1 MDILILGGTQFIGRH
16 VAESLL
22 RAGHAVAVFT
32 RGVSPDPLP
41 REVERLHGDRDAG
54 AAGLAA
60 LGGAGGRRWDAC
72 VDVSGYTPRQVRASA
87 EALRD
92 RVGRYVYVSAVMSYG
107 DARQRPVT
115 EDHPQLPPAA
125 DEVTEVDGQTY
136 GPLKVA
142 NEAIV
147 GAHFGARAVLL
158 RPQIVVGPHDPTN
171 RLAHWLQRAALGGEM
186 LAPGDGSDHLQ
197 FIDVRDLARFVVVA
211 LESGLSG
218 PFNLAGPRFTWARFM
233 QLIGAVHPVWVG
245 AAHLSAAGLTFMEL
259 PMYRP
264 EQGRLAGLMEVSAE
278 RALAAG
284 LAWTD
289 TTTTIADVRAGLAGR
304 PLDLALSLKREAAL
318 IAEARR
324 QAAVAPLSS
333 AVPPSFP

>member
-1 MDILILGGTQFIGRH
+1 MDVLILGGTQFIGRH
-16 VAESLL
+16 VAEALL
-22 RAGHAVAVFT
+22 HAGHRVAVFT

-41 REVERLHGDRDAG
+41 AEVERLRGDRDAG
-54 AAGLAA
+54 PTGLAA
-60 LGGAGGRRWDAC
+60 LGDGGGRRWEAC

-87 EALRD
+87 EALHD

-107 DARQRPVT
+107 DAQQRPVT

-125 DEVTEVDGQTY
+125 DDVTEVDGQTY

-147 GAHFGARAVLL
+147 CAHFGARAVLL

-171 RLAHWLQRAALGGEM
+171 RLTHWLQRASLGGEM

-197 FIDVRDLARFVVVA
+197 FIDVRDVARFVVRVI
-211 LESGLSG
+211 EQGLAG
-218 PFNLAGPRFTWARFM
+218 PFNMAGPRFTWARFM
-233 QLIGAVHPVWVG
+233 QHIGARQPVWVG
-245 AAHLSAAGLTFMEL
+245 AELLKAAGLSFIEL

-264 EQGRLAGLMEVSAE
+264 KRGWLAGLMEVSAE
-278 RALAAG
+278 RALASG

-289 TTTTIADVRAGLAGR
+289 TDQTIADVRASLAGR
-304 PLDLALSLKREAAL
+304 PVELALGLEREAAL
-318 IAEARR
+318 IAAARER
-324 QAAVAPLSS
+324 RG
-333 AVPPSFP
+333 